1 MAAMPSARA
10 SAGVMCG
17 TSRPATVSRPASGR
31 SAPVMILISVDLPA
45 PFSPPIA
52 CTSPA
57 CSSNETWRSAL
68 TPSNDLVMDDA
79 ERSAGGKRQDDKA
92 ATPTKANLSWTFA
105 GVAFR
110 LLPGESQT
118 ELRGAAVVCRRDGAD
133 GHIRD
138 VQIRVTE
145 IVVIEKVVD
154 LGPEF
159 HAGAI
164 DRKALAQR
172 HVDLLRSRAAHSV
185 AAGGGLRAERWSC
198 VGTLVEPAAGRRII
212 EVSEAPRC

>member
-10 SAGVMCG
+10 NAGVICG

-45 PFSPPIA
+45 PFSPTIA

-57 CSSNETWRSAL
+57 CSSKEPEQTAL
-68 TPSNDLVMDDA
+68 TPPNDCVMDDA
-79 ERSAGGKRQDDKA
+79 DSSAGGKRQDDSGIHHPHENRKGRRDRRGEFFSAIFA
-92 ATPTKANLSWTFA
+92 ASAVIASGA
-105 GVAFR
+105 SAR
-110 LLPGESQT
+110 LLPGESQA
-118 ELRGAAVVCRRDGAD
+118 ELRDAAVVSRRDGAD
-133 GHIRD
+133 SHIRD

-172 HVDLLRSRAAHSV
+172 HVDLLRSRAAHGV
-185 AAGGGLRAERWSC
+185 AAGGALRAERWY
-198 VGTLVEPAAGRRII
+198 
-212 EVSEAPRC
+212 